1 MTVKNETTLKCSTF
15 EMIKYSTGE
24 CAFSLVNNSLIA
36 FAAIY
41 YTDAL
46 GLDPV
51 LAGVAMFVSIFWD
64 AVTDPV
70 MGHIS
75 DNTRS
80 QFGKRHPFILLG
92 GIAMAISFYFL
103 WQIPTPFKS
112 SSTTLFWYLIA
123 MNLVLRTAFT
133 VFIVPY
139 TALGFEICT
148 DYTGRTKLQ
157 GIRFV
162 LNMVANVFGVALGW
176 SIFFKDQGD
185 IRGVTIPG
193 NFVTMG
199 TVFTAATF
207 LIIVF
212 VTFATRNH
220 IQDSRHQKVTGNR
233 IQDFYIDMKE
243 IIFDKYPR
251 WVFAYTLVVIFG
263 IAFAGAY
270 QGHLYEHFMRFDGT
284 DKSIAHGTSM
294 VMTAIGALAASVLV
308 RRYDKKGAVFV
319 GVIASVV
326 GNGILSAL
334 FLPGLLKPGQ
344 MIALGS
350 LNIPYS
356 LIIFTFLHGCYW
368 MGNGVLFPV
377 ALSMMA
383 DVSEI
388 HQLETGINK
397 DGIYS
402 AMYSFVL
409 KASSSFGILFSMV
422 CLKGVGFIAGAES
435 QETAVVWRLGAATLL
450 AGPVIS
456 LTALLLVKKYPVT
469 KALIE
474 SIRSQREPSD
484 TNGTD
489 F

>member
-1 MTVKNETTLKCSTF
+1 MNIETTKKCTTL

-46 GLDPV
+46 GLDPI
-51 LAGVAMFVSIFWD
+51 LAGLAMFVSIFWD

-80 QFGKRHPFILLG
+80 RFGKRHPFILLG
-92 GIAMAISFYFL
+92 GMSMAVSFYFL
-103 WQIPTPFKS
+103 WQIPEIFQS
-112 SSTTLFWYLIA
+112 SSIRLFWYLVM

-185 IRGVTIPG
+185 VRGVTITD

-199 TVFTAATF
+199 TVFTIATF
-207 LIIVF
+207 LIVLF
-212 VTFATRNH
+212 VTFTTRKH
-220 IQDSRHQKVTGNR
+220 IQDSRHEKVTGNR

-270 QGHLYEHFMRFDGT
+270 QGHLYEHFMKFDSS
-284 DKSIAHGTSM
+284 DKSIAHGISM

-308 RRYDKKGAVFV
+308 RRYDKKGAVFI

-326 GNGILSAL
+326 GNGILSIL
-334 FLPGLLKPGQ
+334 FLPGLLRPEQTIVMAGV
-344 MIALGS
+344 S
-350 LNIPYS
+350 IPFA

-383 DVSEI
+383 DISEI
-388 HQLETGINK
+388 HQLETGMNK

-409 KASSSFGILFSMV
+409 KASSSFGILFSMI
-422 CLKGVGFIAGAES
+422 CLKGVGFVAGAAS
-435 QETAVVWRLGAATLL
+435 QNPEVAWRLGAATLL
-450 AGPVIS
+450 AGPIIS
-456 LTALLLVKKYPVT
+456 LTALLLIRKYPVT

-474 SIRSQREPSD
+474 SIRTQAES
-484 TNGTD
+484 T
-489 F
+489 

>member
-1 MTVKNETTLKCSTF
+1 MNIETAKKCTTF
-15 EMIKYSTGE
+15 EMIQYSTGE

-46 GLDPV
+46 GLDPI

-64 AVTDPV
+64 AVTDPI

-80 QFGKRHPFILLG
+80 RFGKRHPFILLG
-92 GIAMAISFYFL
+92 GVSMAVSFYFL
-103 WQIPTPFKS
+103 WQIPEIFRS
-112 SSTTLFWYLIA
+112 SSMFLFGYLIV

-148 DYTGRTKLQ
+148 EYTGRTKLQ

-185 IRGVTIPG
+185 VRGVTLTE

-199 TVFTAATF
+199 TIFTLATF
-207 LIIVF
+207 LIVLF
-212 VTFATRNH
+212 VTFTTRQY
-220 IQDSRHQKVTGNR
+220 IQDSRGENVTGNR

-270 QGHLYEHFMRFDGT
+270 QGHLYEHFMKFDGS
-284 DKSIAHGTSM
+284 DKSIAHGISM

-308 RRYDKKGAVFV
+308 KRYDKKGAVFI

-326 GNGILSAL
+326 GNGILSIL

-344 MIALGS
+344 MIAIGS

-422 CLKGVGFIAGAES
+422 CLKGVGFVAGATS
-435 QETAVVWRLGAATLL
+435 QDQGVAWRLGAATLL
-450 AGPVIS
+450 AGPIIS
-456 LTALLLVKKYPVT
+456 LTALLLIRKYPVT

-474 SIRSQREPSD
+474 SIRSQTKSA
-484 TNGTD
+484 
-489 F
+489 

>member
-1 MTVKNETTLKCSTF
+1 MNIETVKKCTTF
-15 EMIKYSTGE
+15 EMIQYSTGE

-46 GLDPV
+46 GLDPI

-80 QFGKRHPFILLG
+80 RFGKRHPFILLG
-92 GIAMAISFYFL
+92 GVSMAVSFYFL
-103 WQIPTPFKS
+103 WQIPEIFQS
-112 SSTTLFWYLIA
+112 SSMFLFGYLIV

-133 VFIVPY
+133 MFIVPY

-148 DYTGRTKLQ
+148 EYTGRTKLQ

-185 IRGVTIPG
+185 VRGVTITD
-193 NFVTMG
+193 NFVRMG
-199 TVFTAATF
+199 TVFTVATF
-207 LIIVF
+207 LIVLL
-212 VTFATRNH
+212 VTFATRKH
-220 IQDSRHQKVTGNR
+220 IQDSRDEKVTGNR

-270 QGHLYEHFMRFDGT
+270 QGHLYEHFMKFDGS
-284 DKSIAHGTSM
+284 DKSIAHGVSM

-308 RRYDKKGAVFV
+308 KRYDKKGAVFI
-319 GVIASVV
+319 GVITSVV
-326 GNGILSAL
+326 GNGILSIL
-334 FLPGLLKPGQ
+334 FLPGLLRPEQ
-344 MIALGS
+344 TIAIAGMS
-350 LNIPYS
+350 IPFA

-422 CLKGVGFIAGAES
+422 CLKGVGFVAGATS
-435 QETAVVWRLGAATLL
+435 QDPKVAWRLGAATLL
-450 AGPVIS
+450 AGPIIS
-456 LTALLLVKKYPVT
+456 LTALLLIRKYPVT

-474 SIRSQREPSD
+474 SIRSQTKS
-484 TNGTD
+484 T
-489 F
+489 